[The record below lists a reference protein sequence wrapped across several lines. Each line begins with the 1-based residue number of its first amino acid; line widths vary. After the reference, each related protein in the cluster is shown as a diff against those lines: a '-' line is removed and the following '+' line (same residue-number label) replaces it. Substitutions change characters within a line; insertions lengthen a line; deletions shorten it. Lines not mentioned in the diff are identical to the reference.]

1 MAARVEPRLLRTISS
16 APFALS
22 SYAPYAICS
31 ADHTLRTTR
40 DVLLCD
46 TRVVPQN
53 IRDGYHADDLSIL
66 RHSQMP
72 GGLLLHHT
80 HGVDNRPTTFNGSH
94 RRPHAGF
101 DNSRI
106 GIQPIGHHLA
116 GQDRISHDTDVRLA
130 VG

>member
-1 MAARVEPRLLRTISS
+1 MAARVEPRLLRTISN
-16 APFALS
+16 APSALS
-22 SYAPYAICS
+22 RFAPYAICS
-31 ADHTLRTTR
+31 ADHALRIRR

-46 TRVVPQN
+46 ARVVPQN

-80 HGVDNRPTTFNGSH
+80 HGVDNRPTTFNGRH

-101 DNSRI
+101 DNGGS
-106 GIQPIGHHLA
+106 G
-116 GQDRISHDTDVRLA
+116 V
-130 VG
+130 